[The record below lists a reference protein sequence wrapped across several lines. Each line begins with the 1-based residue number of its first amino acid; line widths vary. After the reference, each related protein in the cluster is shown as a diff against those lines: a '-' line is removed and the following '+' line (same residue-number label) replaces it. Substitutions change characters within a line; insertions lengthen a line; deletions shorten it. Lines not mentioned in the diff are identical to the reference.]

1 MKIGKY
7 EFGFAPVSMITIF
20 IVLSVIAVLS
30 AINQAKSEWPMPL
43 SSLLI
48 INESMAL
55 LATLV
60 YGIILHLISAII
72 SWIRARKE

>member
-7 EFGFAPVSMITIF
+7 EFGLAPVSMIIIF

-30 AINQAKSEWPMPL
+30 AFNQATPEWPMPL

>member
-7 EFGFAPVSMITIF
+7 EFGFAPVSMTIIF

-30 AINQAKSEWPMPL
+30 AFYQVRPEWPMPL

-60 YGIILHLISAII
+60 YGIILHFISAII